1 MAKIKPRV
9 KVPKSAEVGDVVTIK
24 TLLSHPMESGQRKDK
39 KTGEIIPQDIVNY
52 FSASFNGETFFEVD
66 VDPAVS
72 TNPYIEFTLKV
83 PGPGTVSFLWKTDND
98 GDFDTEKKIK
108 VG

>member
-9 KVPKSAEVGDVVTIK
+9 KVPKTAEAGEIITIK

-39 KTGEIIPQDIVNY
+39 AGEIIPQDIVNY
-52 FSASFNGETFFEVD
+52 FSASFNGEKFFEVD

-83 PGPGTVSFLWKTDND
+83 PESGTVSFLWKTDND

>member
-9 KVPKSAEVGDVVTIK
+9 KVPKKAEVGEIVTIK

-39 KTGEIIPQDIVNY
+39 AGEVIPQDIVNY
-52 FSASFNGETFFEVD
+52 FSASFEGEKFFEVE
-66 VDPAVS
+66 VDPAIS
-72 TNPYIEFTLKV
+72 TNPYLEFTLKV
-83 PGPGTVSFLWKTDND
+83 PRPGTVSFLWKTDSD
-98 GDFDTEKKIK
+98 GDFETEKKIK

>member
-9 KVPKSAEVGDVVTIK
+9 KVPKKADAGEVVTIK

-39 KTGEIIPQDIVNY
+39 KTGELIPQDIVNY
-52 FSASFNGETFFEVD
+52 FSASFNGEKFFEVD
-66 VDPAVS
+66 VKAAVS

-83 PGPGTVSFLWKTDND
+83 PESGTVEFLWKTDGD
-98 GDFDTEKKIK
+98 GDFTTEKKIK
-108 VG
+108 VS